1 MGDWGDGGHHM
12 RARVPCAYVSMC
24 SFVCSDF
31 DQWRR
36 WRSAASERDNAQFV
50 SVKCNQNK
58 LVSLRSRRRLHAH
71 LAEGLLFFEP
81 AGPSRLPESWIAA
94 RSSRKKNKKYSGGG
108 SVCLS
113 KSCAT
118 QLLQSISTGSAP
130 TKQASKQASKE
141 PRTVVVIL

>member
-1 MGDWGDGGHHM
+1 MGGGGGHHM

-36 WRSAASERDNAQFV
+36 SRSAASERDNAQFV

-58 LVSLRSRRRLHAH
+58 LVSCVCAIVSIPIWP
-71 LAEGLLFFEP
+71 EDLLFLKP
-81 AGPSRLPESWIAA
+81 AGPSRLPESWITAQ
-94 RSSRKKNKKYSGGG
+94 SSRKKNKKYSRGG
-108 SVCLS
+108 SVLANPVLP
-113 KSCAT
+113 SCCRA
-118 QLLQSISTGSAP
+118 LALVALQP
-130 TKQASKQASKE
+130 SKQASKE

>member
-1 MGDWGDGGHHM
+1 M

-58 LVSLRSRRRLHAH
+58 LVSLRLRHRLHTH
-71 LAEGLLFFEP
+71 LAEDLLFFEP
-81 AGPSRLPESWIAA
+81 AGPSRLPESWITA

-108 SVCLS
+108 SVLANPVLP
-113 KSCAT
+113 SCCSALALVA
-118 QLLQSISTGSAP
+118 LLPS
-130 TKQASKQASKE
+130 KQASKQGTQDCCCYSLIKPAG
-141 PRTVVVIL
+141 